1 MLTNESVPVTEL
13 HMTTH
18 TPLQV
23 TTDRSIEEL
32 RPVDDVID
40 VTVVIPMRNEETN
53 VGFVCS
59 ELQAVIDR
67 EPFRYEVIIVND
79 GSDDGTARE
88 LAKAIGNDLRFIV
101 VEFTRSFGQSAA
113 LAAGFDM
120 ARGRVV
126 VAMDGDRQNDPHDIP
141 RLVARLAASPACD
154 VVSGWRKDRQ
164 DKWLSRRLPS
174 ACANLLI
181 RRRTWCP
188 EIHDF
193 GCTLKAYRR
202 EVLRDVRLYGE
213 MHRFL
218 PAICKW
224 RGARLAEV
232 VVNHRPRVSGTTKYG
247 IDRTMRVLLDLLT
260 VKFLGD
266 YLTKPLYFFGKLA
279 GFTFA
284 SSILAVAF
292 AIVQKFGY
300 LTEHGEPVML
310 NSNVLIIFAMM
321 TFLTAVS
328 LLMMGLMSE
337 LLVRIYHESQDRL
350 PYRVRR
356 VWRPADASLA
366 PAASPSEE
374 AYAP

>member
-1 MLTNESVPVTEL
+1 
-13 HMTTH
+13 MTTQ
-18 TPLQV
+18 TRLQV
-23 TTDRSIEEL
+23 STGRSIETL
-32 RPVDDVID
+32 PPADDAID

-53 VGFVCS
+53 VSAVCS

-67 EPFRYEVIIVND
+67 QPLRYEVLIVND

-88 LAKAIGNDLRFIV
+88 LAKVIENDLRFLV
-101 VEFTRSFGQSAA
+101 VEFARSFGQSAA
-113 LAAGFDM
+113 LAAGFRM
-120 ARGRVV
+120 GRGRVI

-141 RLVARLAASPACD
+141 RLVARLDESPACD
-154 VVSGWRKDRQ
+154 VVSGWRKNRQ

-174 ACANLLI
+174 ACANWLI
-181 RRRTWCP
+181 RSRTWCP

-202 EVLRDVRLYGE
+202 EVVRDVRLYGE

-224 RGARLAEV
+224 RGARLTEV

-279 GFTFA
+279 GLTFA
-284 SSILAVAF
+284 SSVLAVAI
-292 AIVQKFGY
+292 AIVQKLGY

-310 NSNVLIIFAMM
+310 NSNVFIFFAAMA
-321 TFLTAVS
+321 FLTTVS

-337 LLVRIYHESQDRL
+337 LLVRIYHESQDRP
-350 PYRVRR
+350 PYAIRR
-356 VWRPADASLA
+356 VWRATDDSLT
-366 PAASPSEE
+366 PAAAPSDEV
-374 AYAP
+374 YVP